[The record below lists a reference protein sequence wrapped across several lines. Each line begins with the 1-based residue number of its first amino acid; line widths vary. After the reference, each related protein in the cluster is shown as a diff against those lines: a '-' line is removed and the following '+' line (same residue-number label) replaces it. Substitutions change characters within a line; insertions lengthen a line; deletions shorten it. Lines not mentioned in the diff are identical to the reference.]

1 MWNSG
6 EDPGQDEKGGNDKQ
20 MCLRL
25 TCVLWCSRGL
35 KKEDK
40 AAILE
45 GGGHSVFLT
54 ILLGVMPMHLISLL
68 ATSFVFFPPKGS
80 SSEKINLSSLNFFVC
95 FDVLFKF

>member
-6 EDPGQDEKGGNDKQ
+6 EEPGQDERGGNDKR

-25 TCVLWCSRGL
+25 TTCVLWCSGGL

-54 ILLGVMPMHLISLL
+54 ILLGVMPTHLISLL
-68 ATSFVFFPPKGS
+68 ATSFFFLQKEVVVRRS
-80 SSEKINLSSLNFFVC
+80 I
-95 FDVLFKF
+95 

>member
-1 MWNSG
+1 
-6 EDPGQDEKGGNDKQ
+6 

-25 TCVLWCSRGL
+25 TTCVLWCSGGL

-54 ILLGVMPMHLISLL
+54 ILLGVMPTHLISLL
-68 ATSFVFFPPKGS
+68 ATSFFFPPKGS
-80 SSEKINLSSLNFFVC
+80 SSEKINLSSLNFLFVC